1 MKTIRFKSVSTNG
14 NPHGALL
21 FCVCENGTATAYKTR
36 ASLQPRTPGDGGYI
50 SEAIYRMKG
59 AKSNHKPFDFIYTVK
74 AWGSEVKAL

>member
-21 FCVCENGTATAYKTR
+21 FFFENVTATAYKSR
-36 ASLQPRTPGDGGYI
+36 AYLQPRMPGDGGYI
-50 SEAIYRMKG
+50 SEAIYRMKE

-74 AWGSEVKAL
+74 IWESEVKG